1 MHPEMAPMKKDA
13 ITARR
18 GLKPATSN
26 TAVTAA
32 PAVKLP
38 STVISGKS
46 WIRKV
51 INTPMAMKAY
61 RKPRLIAPIQSSTGY
76 SLTRI
81 MQTLLKNLFNSMN
94 SLRLF
99 LFVLFIK
106 IFAVPLVKG
115 TLRYRKINF
124 FTTSALFNCISW
136 VNFYYPNQ
144 TTAEP

>member
-13 ITARR
+13 ITARI

-32 PAVKLP
+32 PAGKLP

-51 INTPMAMKAY
+51 INIPMAMKAY

-76 SLTRI
+76 SLSSI
-81 MQTLLKNLFNSMN
+81 IPAIPLLNLDFPRM
-94 SLRLF
+94 
-99 LFVLFIK
+99 
-106 IFAVPLVKG
+106 
-115 TLRYRKINF
+115 
-124 FTTSALFNCISW
+124 C
-136 VNFYYPNQ
+136 
-144 TTAEP
+144 